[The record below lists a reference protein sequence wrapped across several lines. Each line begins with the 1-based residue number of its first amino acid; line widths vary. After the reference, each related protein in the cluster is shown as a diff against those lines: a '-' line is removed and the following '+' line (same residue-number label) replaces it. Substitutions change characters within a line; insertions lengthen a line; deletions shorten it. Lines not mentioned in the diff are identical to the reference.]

1 MLKIVNLKSDFVKYV
16 LVLMSGTVVAQV
28 LSLIFTPII
37 TEIYTPEE
45 GAELGLFVRIVTLVA
60 AFATLRYEIA
70 LPIIKNNSHSFRLY
84 LMALRTTIVVVLIAS
99 FIIVFPVG
107 FSLSINSSIFY
118 LLIPI
123 AILFLSIDNLGT
135 NWAIRNKL
143 FKHISYTRLS
153 NSVVANSTKIGLGW
167 LGLGS
172 AGLILG
178 MVAGAFISMLW
189 FVKDFLRAKNEHKI
203 AWNSPRNVLVAK
215 KNKEFPFVSLPHVL
229 MDLGRDLLIAL
240 FILKIFS
247 KEDYGLYDLS
257 FRMLKVP
264 VIFIGVAI
272 GQVFFQKCSQKVNR
286 GEFILPVMKTSVL
299 SLVLLSVIPFTCL
312 FFFGEEIF
320 AYVFSE
326 KWREAGVFA
335 EIMSPWLMVSFISSP
350 ITSIPVILKRQ
361 SDFFKLS
368 LIGAIM
374 LLISIT
380 IPPMI
385 FDMSIYT
392 TLIIMSASQSLFLLF
407 LIFKIFGFAQ
417 KYENEKRSD

>member
-189 FVKDFLRAKNEHKI
+189 FVKDFLGQKTSIK
-203 AWNSPRNVLVAK
+203 L
-215 KNKEFPFVSLPHVL
+215 
-229 MDLGRDLLIAL
+229 LGTLQEMYL
-240 FILKIFS
+240 
-247 KEDYGLYDLS
+247 
-257 FRMLKVP
+257 
-264 VIFIGVAI
+264 
-272 GQVFFQKCSQKVNR
+272 SQKR
-286 GEFILPVMKTSVL
+286 IRS
-299 SLVLLSVIPFTCL
+299 
-312 FFFGEEIF
+312 
-320 AYVFSE
+320 
-326 KWREAGVFA
+326 
-335 EIMSPWLMVSFISSP
+335 
-350 ITSIPVILKRQ
+350 
-361 SDFFKLS
+361 
-368 LIGAIM
+368 
-374 LLISIT
+374 
-380 IPPMI
+380 
-385 FDMSIYT
+385 
-392 TLIIMSASQSLFLLF
+392 FLLLVF
-407 LIFKIFGFAQ
+407 LM
-417 KYENEKRSD
+417 Y

>member
-1 MLKIVNLKSDFVKYV
+1 MMLKLVTLKSDFVKYI
-16 LVLMSGTVVAQV
+16 LVLMSGTVAAQI

-84 LMALRTTIVVVLIAS
+84 LLSLRTTIVVVLIAS
-99 FIIVFPVG
+99 TVIILPVG

-123 AILFLSIDNLGT
+123 AILFLAVDNLGT

-143 FKHISYTRLS
+143 FSHISYTRLS
-153 NSVVANSTKIGLGW
+153 NSLVSNTTKIGLGW
-167 LGLGS
+167 LGFGS
-172 AGLILG
+172 AGLIIG
-178 MVAGAFISMLW
+178 MVAGAFISMFW
-189 FVKDFLRAKNEHKI
+189 FVRDFIWAKKKYKI
-203 AWNSPRNVLVAK
+203 AWNSPRNVIVAK
-215 KNKEFPFVSLPHVL
+215 KNKEFPLVSLPHVL

-240 FILKIFS
+240 LILKIFS

-257 FRMLKVP
+257 FRMLKIP

-272 GQVFFQKCSQKVNR
+272 GQVFFQKCSQKVNQA
-286 GEFILPVMKTSVL
+286 ECILPIMKTSVL
-299 SLVLLSVIPFTCL
+299 SLILLSVVPFTCL

-361 SDFFKLS
+361 SNFFKLS

-385 FDMSIYT
+385 FDMSIYA
-392 TLIIMSASQSLFLLF
+392 TLIIMSVTQSLFLLV
-407 LIFKIFGFAQ
+407 LIFKIFGFA
-417 KYENEKRSD
+417 KSYENEK